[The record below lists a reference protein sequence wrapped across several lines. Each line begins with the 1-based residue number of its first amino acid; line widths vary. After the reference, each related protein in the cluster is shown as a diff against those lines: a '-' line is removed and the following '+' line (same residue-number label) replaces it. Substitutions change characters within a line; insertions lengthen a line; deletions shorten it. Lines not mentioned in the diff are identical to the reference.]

1 MQYTLSLTARM
12 MVLVAFCL
20 AMLAL
25 LLFLA
30 GIEIGKRMGP
40 VAAAAAIAAPL
51 TPAMAA
57 PPLPAA
63 SAGSAPT
70 ATK

>member
-20 AMLAL
+20 AMLAV

-30 GIEIGKRMGP
+30 GVEIGKRMGP
-40 VAAAAAIAAPL
+40 GAERAAAAVVVPMAPATAAPA
-51 TPAMAA
+51 PMAA
-57 PPLPAA
+57 PAA
-63 SAGSAPT
+63 SVS
-70 ATK
+70 K